1 MNRYEIALKIQD
13 AANPLAVVNELQKAM
28 KTVFLDE
35 NKPIR
40 EDPAVWLIVD
50 KLASMF
56 NNSRLDVERYGQC
69 TEACRSQIEKKE
81 TEYVEDTESIAA
93 DNSDTSPRSLDE
105 HHRKLAV
112 GTN

>member
-56 NNSRLDVERYGQC
+56 NNSRLDVDRYGQC
-69 TEACRSQIEKKE
+69 AEACRAQLKKKE
-81 TEYVEDTESIAA
+81 SEYVEDTESITV
-93 DNSDTSPRSLDE
+93 DDGDTALRSLDG
-105 HHRKLAV
+105 HHPKLAV
-112 GTN
+112 GAG